1 MFKLK
6 SISKAAIPR
15 ALERAN
21 HYRLLNEPRA
31 AESICLDVLAID
43 PDNHTAQL
51 TMLLAL
57 TDQFSTFGGGAARQM
72 EQAKLI
78 LPKLSAYEQQYYAGI
93 IAERFARYQLGLGH
107 PGANGSAYTYLC
119 EAMKHYDEAHKLAPK
134 DNDEAVLR
142 HNTCVRT
149 LAWHKLVAP
158 ADDALELPLE

>member
-43 PDNHTAQL
+43 PDNHTAQR

-57 TDQFSTFGGGAARQM
+57 TDQFGTGAARQM
-72 EQAKLI
+72 EQAKLL
-78 LPKLSAYEQQYYAGI
+78 LPKLSAYEQKYYAGI
-93 IAERFARYQLGLGH
+93 IAERFARHQLGLGH
-107 PGANGSAYTYLC
+107 PGANGAAYTYLC
-119 EAMKHYDEAHKLAPK
+119 EAMSFYEEAHALAPQ
-134 DNDEAVLR
+134 DNDEAILR

-149 LAWHKLVAP
+149 LAWHKLAAP
-158 ADDALELPLE
+158 IEERHSELPLE